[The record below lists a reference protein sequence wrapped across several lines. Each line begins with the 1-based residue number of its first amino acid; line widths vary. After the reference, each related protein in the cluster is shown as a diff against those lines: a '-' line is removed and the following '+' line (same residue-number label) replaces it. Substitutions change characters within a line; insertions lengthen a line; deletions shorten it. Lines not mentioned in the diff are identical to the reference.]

1 MNDFSYDGVR
11 QNWCFA
17 VRGSLPIVDV
27 TGIINV
33 DSEELILKSAVKII
47 EIAEECNGILYPN
60 GIVHQTVPRDLVSCM
75 ICYFA
80 VLFKEDKMIE
90 KFKRMTQNLL

>member
-1 MNDFSYDGVR
+1 MNDFSYDCVR

-17 VRGSLPIVDV
+17 IRDYLPIVDV

-33 DSEELILKSAVKII
+33 NSEELILSSAVIII
-47 EIAEECNGILYPN
+47 EIAEECNGVLYPN
-60 GIVHQTVPRDLVSCM
+60 GIKHPIVPKDLVNCM

-80 VLFKEDKMIE
+80 LLFKEEKMIE
-90 KFKRMTQNLL
+90 EFKRMTQNLL